1 MSIIDNLAT
10 QFKGEQ
16 IMEIIIDSLDETVI
30 EQFTVGD
37 LDRHMRIIRPA
48 TKEDPTVD
56 LCINRLRTVAITQEA
71 IVLDFVTGEI
81 LSVNVPNFRYH
92 RIEVL

>member
-1 MSIIDNLAT
+1 
-10 QFKGEQ
+10 
-16 IMEIIIDSLDETVI
+16 MEIIIDSLDETVI
-30 EQFTVGD
+30 YQFTVGD
-37 LDRHMRIIRPA
+37 LDRYMRIIRPA

-56 LCINRLRTVAITQEA
+56 LCISHLRTVAVTSEA
-71 IVLDFVTGEI
+71 IVLDFTNGNI